1 MEVRFPQVGGIRLLA
16 EDHAKPKSSNT
27 ATNLFVLM
35 IECFSKMLQSARRT
49 RQLLYNWLRGL
60 QHCPACGL
68 TGQFVSKRMLWPELI
83 AQWELSPRWV
93 QWFDQREGRACGR
106 CGCNLRSG
114 QLAQVITNEVRTMI
128 GARGSSLSNLFDDP
142 RVLALSIAEINS
154 AGTLHPF
161 LSKCPN
167 LRYSEYG
174 STSPGIPSE
183 SLMCLSYADS
193 SFDLVVTSETLE
205 HVPDLEVALF
215 EIRRVLKP
223 NGVHIFTVPVVWE
236 RAATRQRA
244 YLQNGEFIHA
254 LPPSF
259 HGCRSEKETNGE
271 YLVFY
276 EFGADFVERCR
287 RTDFDIRVV
296 RDKRNPALAVFI
308 ARKQVDRRIEG

>member
-1 MEVRFPQVGGIRLLA
+1 
-16 EDHAKPKSSNT
+16 
-27 ATNLFVLM
+27 M
-35 IECFSKMLQSARRT
+35 IERFNKMLQTARRT
-49 RQLLYNWLRGL
+49 CQLWSNRLRGL
-60 QHCPACGL
+60 HHCPACGL
-68 TGQFVSKRMLWPELI
+68 TGQFVSKRVLWAELI
-83 AQWELSPRWV
+83 AQWELTPRWV
-93 QWFDQREGRACGR
+93 HWFDQREGRACAA

-128 GARGSSLSNLFDDP
+128 GARGACLNNLFDEP

-183 SLMCLSYADS
+183 NLMCLSYADS
-193 SFDLVVTSETLE
+193 SFDLVLTSETLE
-205 HVPDLEVALF
+205 HVPDLEVALL
-215 EIRRVLKP
+215 EIHRVLKP

-236 RAATRQRA
+236 RPTTRQRA
-244 YLQNGEFIHA
+244 YIRNGEFIHA
-254 LPPSF
+254 LPPSY
-259 HGCRSEKETNGE
+259 HGNRPEKETSGD

-287 RTDFDIRVV
+287 RADFDIRVV
-296 RDKRNPALAVFI
+296 RDKRNPALAVFV
-308 ARKQVDRRIEG
+308 ARKQAHRRIEG